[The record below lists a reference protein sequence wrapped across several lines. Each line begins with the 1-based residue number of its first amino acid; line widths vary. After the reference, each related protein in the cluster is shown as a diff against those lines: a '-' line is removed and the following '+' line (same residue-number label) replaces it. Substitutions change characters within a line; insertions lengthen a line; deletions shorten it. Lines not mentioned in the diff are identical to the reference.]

1 MEKFITPLHHL
12 NREISIY
19 DIDAKNTIKIKN
31 MWITVTFSIWIWYW
45 SSHLASSAWYSH
57 DHVTLEIFLCNE
69 IVLEFLTMFE
79 MKLFCIIDSVLSTL
93 CQQKSF
99 PTHTKIQF
107 NPNNESL
114 TLKRNWTR
122 KSHRCRKVFLVFA
135 FCFSLFIFQRFL
147 ISYKGSQMNR

>member
-31 MWITVTFSIWIWYW
+31 MWISVTFSIWIWYW
-45 SSHLASSAWYSH
+45 SSHLTLLAWYSH

-122 KSHRCRKVFLVFA
+122 KAIDVERYFWYLLSVFHCLFFNVF
-135 FCFSLFIFQRFL
+135 
-147 ISYKGSQMNR
+147 